1 MTNKFISILDKIGTI
16 GKNIWKVAEPVIKE
30 ADVVAKDVEPEIAI
44 LFPALSPLWNMTVTL
59 VGTAESA
66 AAAAGAQKAG
76 AQKLAFVIA
85 ALLPYAIQEAANL
98 GISAPTQSQI
108 VNWVNGAV
116 LMLQALGSL

>member
-1 MTNKFISILDKIGTI
+1 MTNKFISILDKMGTI
-16 GKNIWKVAEPVIKE
+16 GKDIWHVAEPVLKDAEI
-30 ADVVAKDVEPEIAI
+30 VAKDAEPVVAI

-76 AQKLAFVIA
+76 TQKMAFVIA
-85 ALLPYAIQEAANL
+85 ALLPYAIQEAASL
-98 GISAPTQSQI
+98 GVSAPTQAQI

-116 LMLQALGSL
+116 LMLKALGAL